1 MTIATVSAAEDL
13 CLRTIETFYADVHA
27 AVQDGGS
34 VRLDLSAVTAPDLSI
49 VQLVEV
55 ARRHA
60 ATTGGTLALAKPAN
74 PALKALLHRAGFL
87 SAATPADID
96 FWFHVDDSASL
107 RMAIR
112 IALTGAG
119 YAVTEAGDGVEGLA
133 KAGAAQFD
141 LIVTDLN
148 MPNMDGLTMIRELRK
163 QPAQAGVP
171 IIFLTTESDA
181 DMKAQAKEAG
191 ATGWLVKPFVPEQLV
206 KVARK
211 VLGR

>member
-1 MTIATVSAAEDL
+1 MTA
-13 CLRTIETFYADVHA
+13 
-27 AVQDGGS
+27 
-34 VRLDLSAVTAPDLSI
+34 SI
-49 VQLVEV
+49 L
-55 ARRHA
+55 
-60 ATTGGTLALAKPAN
+60 T
-74 PALKALLHRAGFL
+74 
-87 SAATPADID
+87 
-96 FWFHVDDSASL
+96 VDDSASL

-133 KAGAAQFD
+133 KAAGTKFD

-148 MPNMDGLTMIRELRK
+148 MPNMDGLTMIRELRR

-181 DMKAQAKEAG
+181 DMKAQAKAAG
-191 ATGWLVKPFVPEQLV
+191 ATGWLVKPFVPDQLV